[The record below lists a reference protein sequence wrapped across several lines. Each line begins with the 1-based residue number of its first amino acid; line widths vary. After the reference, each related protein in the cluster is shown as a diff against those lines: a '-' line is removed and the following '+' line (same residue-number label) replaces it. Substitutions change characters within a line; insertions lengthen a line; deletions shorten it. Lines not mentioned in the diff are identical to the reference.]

1 MPILHFLWA
10 GPSRRPT
17 ERIRGSVSCSQQ
29 AGMLDVTLF
38 SRITKTW
45 KVEEG
50 RIENG
55 MQFPITWYT
64 EGPKSN
70 PESPETLESHGEAL
84 LTAQTLG
91 LRQHL
96 GFLGWQRVEGLHG
109 MCHGACFMSVALL
122 CSGRCYWREIHLLLH
137 GSLKQEGPPT

>member
-1 MPILHFLWA
+1 
-10 GPSRRPT
+10 
-17 ERIRGSVSCSQQ
+17 
-29 AGMLDVTLF
+29 MLAVTLF

-64 EGPKSN
+64 GGPKSN

-84 LTAQTLG
+84 LTAQT
-91 LRQHL
+91 
-96 GFLGWQRVEGLHG
+96 
-109 MCHGACFMSVALL
+109 
-122 CSGRCYWREIHLLLH
+122 H
-137 GSLKQEGPPT
+137 GSEAAFGFF